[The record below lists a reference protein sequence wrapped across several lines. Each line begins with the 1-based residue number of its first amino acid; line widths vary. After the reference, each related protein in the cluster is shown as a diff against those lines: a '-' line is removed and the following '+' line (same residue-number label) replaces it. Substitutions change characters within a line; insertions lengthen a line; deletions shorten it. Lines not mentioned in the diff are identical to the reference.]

1 MYKFNRFVH
10 NIPKGRR
17 MPLNINAKEI
27 WLTYFNKVLFEKG
40 LISEKEKT
48 KMTNLIYRESHSSNY
63 NKEILKSLRERNAP

>member
-17 MPLNINAKEI
+17 MPLNINTREI

-40 LISEKEKT
+40 LITEKEKN
-48 KMTNLIYRESHSSNY
+48 KMANLIYKECHSSN
-63 NKEILKSLRERNAP
+63 NRKKC

>member
-17 MPLNINAKEI
+17 MPLNINAREI

-40 LISEKEKT
+40 LITEKEKN
-48 KMTNLIYRESHSSNY
+48 KMANLIYKECHSSN
-63 NKEILKSLRERNAP
+63 NRKKC

>member
-1 MYKFNRFVH
+1 MYKFNRFAH

-40 LISEKEKT
+40 LITEKEKN
-48 KMTNLIYRESHSSNY
+48 KMANLIYKECHSSN
-63 NKEILKSLRERNAP
+63 NRKKC

>member
-17 MPLNINAKEI
+17 MPLNVNAREI

-40 LISEKEKT
+40 LITEKEKN
-48 KMTNLIYRESHSSNY
+48 KMANLIYKECHSSN
-63 NKEILKSLRERNAP
+63 NRKKC

>member
-17 MPLNINAKEI
+17 MPLNINAREI

-40 LISEKEKT
+40 LITEKEKN
-48 KMTNLIYRESHSSNY
+48 KMANLIYKECHSSNNRRKY
-63 NKEILKSLRERNAP
+63 